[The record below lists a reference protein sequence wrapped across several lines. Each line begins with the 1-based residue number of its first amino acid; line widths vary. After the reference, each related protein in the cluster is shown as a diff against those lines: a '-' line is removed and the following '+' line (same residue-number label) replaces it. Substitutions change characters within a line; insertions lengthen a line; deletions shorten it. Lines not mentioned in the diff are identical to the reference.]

1 MVEVPLLI
9 AGRDVPASQGA
20 SFERRHP
27 VTGAVASRA
36 AAASTADAV
45 AAAQAAQDA
54 FPAWSGLGPSARRA
68 ALLKAAD
75 LLEART
81 GEVIER
87 MVSETGCTPPW
98 AGFNAFLA
106 ANMLR
111 DAAALTTQ
119 VGGEVIPS
127 DRPGTFL
134 FTVRQPAGVVLGIAP
149 WNAPIILGVR
159 AVASPLACGNTV
171 VLKSSETCPATHR
184 LIGEVLRDAGL
195 PPGTVNVVSSS
206 PADAPAVVQALI
218 AHPAVRRV
226 NFTGSSKV
234 GRAVAEVAAAHFKPV
249 LLELGGKA
257 PVVVLDDADLDQAV
271 AATAFSAYA
280 NQGQICMSAE
290 RVVIDESVADAFVD
304 KLATKA
310 RSLPAGDPRKE
321 GMVLGSLVS
330 PEAARRLGA
339 LVADAVEKGARCVA
353 GGPPKGTIMEA
364 TVLDRV
370 TPEMKLYGEESFGPV
385 ICVVRVRGVEEA
397 IRVANDTE
405 YGLSS
410 SVFGRDVTRALAVA
424 QRLQASM
431 CHVNGPTVH
440 DEAQMPFGGMKAS
453 GNGRFGG
460 RAALDE
466 FTELRTFTVATAP
479 LQYPF

>member
-1 MVEVPLLI
+1 MYQVELLI
-9 AGRDVPASQGA
+9 AGKDVPASQGA
-20 SFERRHP
+20 TFERRHP
-27 VTGAVASRA
+27 VTGEVASRA
-36 AAASTADAV
+36 AAATIADAAAAA
-45 AAAQAAQDA
+45 AAAQEA
-54 FPAWSGLGPSARRA
+54 FPTWSALGPTARRA
-68 ALLKAAD
+68 VLMKAAD
-75 LLEART
+75 LLDART

-87 MVSETGCTPPW
+87 MVAETGCTAPW

-127 DRPGTFL
+127 DRPSTLL
-134 FTVRQPAGVVLGIAP
+134 FTIRQPAGVVLGIAP

-159 AVASPLACGNTV
+159 AVASPLACGNAV

-195 PPGTVNVVSSS
+195 PPGTLNVVSSS

-234 GRAVAEVAAAHFKPV
+234 GRAVAEAAASHFKPV

-290 RVVIDESVADAFVD
+290 RVVVDESVADAFVD
-304 KLATKA
+304 KLAKKA
-310 RSLPAGDPRKE
+310 RSLPAGDPRQE

-353 GGPPKGTIMEA
+353 GGPPKATIMEA

-370 TPEMKLYGEESFGPV
+370 TPAMKLYGEESFGPV
-385 ICVVRVRGVEEA
+385 VCVVRVRGVEEA
-397 IRVANDTE
+397 VRVANDTE

-410 SVFGRDVTRALAVA
+410 SVFGRDVTRALGVA
-424 QRLQASM
+424 RRLEASM

-440 DEAQMPFGGMKAS
+440 DEAQMPFGGTKAS

-466 FTELRTFTVATAP
+466 FTELRTFTVATGP
-479 LQYPF
+479 LPYPF